1 MPFRKHRA
9 WSERTLPFVVM
20 PRTSALR
27 RPAVALCSSES
38 TFNVVVTA
46 GVGVGVGVAVG
57 EVVGDAVGEALG
69 EGDVL
74 PLGDGPGL

>member
-1 MPFRKHRA
+1 
-9 WSERTLPFVVM
+9 M
-20 PRTSALR
+20 PRTNALR

-46 GVGVGVGVAVG
+46 GVGVGVGVGVAVG